1 MTLPANDAFTL
12 GLPHDPARIGLRS
25 SSSKIPFVSSTK
37 PHSPSVSLRTSHP
50 SSSTRQM
57 SVERTDH
64 TPRSPPLHSPT
75 PNGNSASIP
84 SRSSVRHRKMP
95 GPSSA
100 QSTISSSSSSNPS
113 RAADLDKTARPPVDW
128 EIPRKTLHSSIG
140 FLTLYLYASNGN
152 PRTVVY
158 VLSLALAFIVPCDI
172 LRFRSA
178 RFEWLFERCVG
189 FLMRESEKK
198 TTNGVIWYII
208 GVIFVLSVY
217 PLDIATVSILILSW
231 ADTAASTI
239 GRLLGAYTPPLPRS
253 IPLIPFI
260 PFFRLPLAPRKSLAG
275 FIAGSLT
282 GAAIVVGFW
291 GWYSP
296 SRDAQLDLPLPVGL
310 VDAAEKVL
318 PSHFTDILQH
328 GIEWVRDTDLP
339 IGRWFG
345 LGTLGTVC
353 GLISGTAE
361 ALDLGSLDDN
371 LTLPIISGG
380 CIWGFFKVLEYFTGS
395 G

>member
-1 MTLPANDAFTL
+1 
-12 GLPHDPARIGLRS
+12 
-25 SSSKIPFVSSTK
+25 
-37 PHSPSVSLRTSHP
+37 
-50 SSSTRQM
+50 M
-57 SVERTDH
+57 SVERQQS
-64 TPRSPPLHSPT
+64 SPAYSNGSA
-75 PNGNSASIP
+75 NGNGNP
-84 SRSSVRHRKMP
+84 SRSPVRQRKK
-95 GPSSA
+95 PSSA
-100 QSTISSSSSSNPS
+100 SATTLAPSSSSDSTHVKQSKPS
-113 RAADLDKTARPPVDW
+113 RPPVDW

-158 VLSLALAFIVPCDI
+158 VLSAALAFIVPCDI

-178 RFEWLFERCVG
+178 RFEKLFERCVG

-217 PLDIATVSILILSW
+217 PLDIATVAILILSW

-239 GRLLGAYTPPLPRS
+239 GRLLGPYTAPLPRS
-253 IPLIPFI
+253 IPLIPFV
-260 PFFRLPLAPRKSLAG
+260 PFLRLPLAPRKSLAG
-275 FIAGSLT
+275 FIAGSVT
-282 GAAIVVGFW
+282 GSAIVLGFW
-291 GWYSP
+291 GYFYP
-296 SRDAQLDLPLPVGL
+296 VRDAQLDFHLPAGFIEAAQETFPAQVADVVKQGVQYVQGL
-310 VDAAEKVL
+310 
-318 PSHFTDILQH
+318 
-328 GIEWVRDTDLP
+328 DLP
-339 IGRWFG
+339 IGRWIG

-395 G
+395 T

>member
-1 MTLPANDAFTL
+1 
-12 GLPHDPARIGLRS
+12 
-25 SSSKIPFVSSTK
+25 
-37 PHSPSVSLRTSHP
+37 
-50 SSSTRQM
+50 M

-64 TPRSPPLHSPT
+64 PRSSPVHSPT
-75 PNGNSASIP
+75 SNGSAASPNGSA
-84 SRSSVRHRKMP
+84 VRHRKTP
-95 GPSSA
+95 R
-100 QSTISSSSSSNPS
+100 SSSHTSSSIPS
-113 RAADLDKTARPPVDW
+113 QVAASTGKAARPPVDW

-140 FLTLYLYASNGN
+140 FLTLYLYASNGD
-152 PRTVVY
+152 PRKVVLA
-158 VLSLALAFIVPCDI
+158 LSVALAFIVPCDI

-239 GRLLGAYTPPLPRS
+239 GRLLGPYTAPLPRRL
-253 IPLIPFI
+253 PLL
-260 PFFRLPLAPRKSLAG
+260 RLPLAPRKSLAG

-282 GAAIVVGFW
+282 GAAIAVGFW
-291 GWYSP
+291 GAFAP
-296 SRDAQLDLPLPVGL
+296 SARAAQLDFRLPAGLLLAAEDSLPGALAEAVRQSVEWVRTSRLPVGR
-310 VDAAEKVL
+310 
-318 PSHFTDILQH
+318 
-328 GIEWVRDTDLP
+328 W
-339 IGRWFG
+339 IG
-345 LGTLGTVC
+345 LATLGTVC

-380 CIWGFFKVLEYFTGS
+380 CIWGFFKALEYFTGTS
-395 G
+395 APA